1 MTEPIRGSSDPD
13 DGAPI
18 LPFARREPPLGV
30 TLRGPD
36 GPDSAPEI
44 EDPYLKAE
52 RERAESRDR
61 ERGSRGLLRAVR
73 LLIVVPILLGSIAL
87 IYSAYRRIN
96 PPPPE
101 PPPAGA
107 AQRPSSAVPSPE
119 PSPGASQTS
128 SASPSSSASGS
139 GAPGPLREA
148 PRATRVTLAGRI
160 PLVDL
165 GTEDQRPLEDA
176 LRAERA
182 AAQAE
187 GRVLLVMTVQYRL
200 PEFRDLDTALFDPL
214 LQEALSD
221 VRLVR
226 VDATHFGAELKALGV
241 PTQGVPWI
249 VLLGAD
255 LVPRDG
261 IDGGE
266 WDEDVARNIAPI
278 LGAFAHGTLKKRRHA
293 WTPPRSKGVQL

>member
-1 MTEPIRGSSDPD
+1 MNDPSRGSSDPD
-13 DGAPI
+13 DSAPI
-18 LPFARREPPLGV
+18 LPFARPEPPLGAK
-30 TLRGPD
+30 LGRPEGPE
-36 GPDSAPEI
+36 SAPVI

-52 RERAESRDR
+52 RERTAQRDR
-61 ERGSRGLLRAVR
+61 ERGSRGLLRALQV
-73 LLIVVPILLGSIAL
+73 LVVVPILLGSIAL
-87 IYSAYRRIN
+87 IYREYRKLD
-96 PPPPE
+96 PL
-101 PPPAGA
+101 PPAGA
-107 AQRPSSAVPSPE
+107 AQEPSSAAPPPE

-128 SASPSSSASGS
+128 ASPSASGS
-139 GAPGPLREA
+139 AAQGPLRSA
-148 PRATRVTLAGRI
+148 PRETRVTRAGRI
-160 PLVDL
+160 PVIDL
-165 GTEDQRPLEDA
+165 GTEDQRALEDS

-187 GRVLLVMTVQYRL
+187 GRVLLVMTVQYKL
-200 PEFRDLDTALFDPL
+200 PQFRDLDAALFDPL

-226 VDATHFGAELKALGV
+226 VDATHFDAELNALGV
-241 PTQGVPWI
+241 PTHGVPWI

-266 WDEDVARNIAPI
+266 WDEDVARNIAPV